1 MTRVRLAIVF
11 PPDYIFHTRKQIIET
26 YIHHDQDNPR
36 SSHRTERKRNSRFR
50 FVNRA
55 VFTGYSTLM
64 VSISQHEGR
73 CSSGNSIFSNK
84 GSQPKMQCSGSFR
97 SSLFRATRPASYIT
111 HLGRAARSKCC
122 REDYSSQ
129 TAESNGGNSSFS
141 FGFPVLSAFLG
152 FPVLTEAIFLSF
164 S

>member
-1 MTRVRLAIVF
+1 MTRVKLAIVF
-11 PPDYIFHTRKQIIET
+11 PPGYIFHTRKKIIET

-111 HLGRAARSKCC
+111 TSVGPLAQRAVAKTTLRKLQN
-122 REDYSSQ
+122 R
-129 TAESNGGNSSFS
+129 
-141 FGFPVLSAFLG
+141 
-152 FPVLTEAIFLSF
+152 TEAIALFPSGFLF
-164 S
+164 FRLF